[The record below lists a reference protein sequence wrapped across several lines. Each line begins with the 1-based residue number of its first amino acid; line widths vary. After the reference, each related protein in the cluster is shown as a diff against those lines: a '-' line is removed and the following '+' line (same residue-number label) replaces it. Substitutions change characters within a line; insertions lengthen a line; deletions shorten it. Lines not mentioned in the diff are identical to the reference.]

1 MKQKDFQLLKRLDV
15 NINYVPVLVT
25 ACCVLHNICEVHGES
40 FSDNWLEDVGHN
52 ITGRT
57 MMVQSHPIKGTGH
70 YLWSQ

>member
-1 MKQKDFQLLKRLDV
+1 M
-15 NINYVPVLVT
+15 LVT

-52 ITGRT
+52 ITDRA

>member
-1 MKQKDFQLLKRLDV
+1 M
-15 NINYVPVLVT
+15 T
-25 ACCVLHNICEVHGES
+25 ACCVLHNICEVHSES

-52 ITGRT
+52 ITDRA